1 MLFCSLRKLK
11 WFYCQ
16 ITLEGK
22 KIREKDEFISGREE
36 EFWEEWDRKKN
47 FITTHIKHF
56 NLKFFKISVELK
68 GKKKSE
74 IMLTVEEKMN
84 ATRKWYSYFFFL

>member
-1 MLFCSLRKLK
+1 MNVSSNAFLFVEKAQMILLPDNIRG
-11 WFYCQ
+11 
-16 ITLEGK
+16 E

-68 GKKKSE
+68 GKKKE
-74 IMLTVEEKMN
+74 CKN
-84 ATRKWYSYFFFL
+84 ADSGRKNERNP